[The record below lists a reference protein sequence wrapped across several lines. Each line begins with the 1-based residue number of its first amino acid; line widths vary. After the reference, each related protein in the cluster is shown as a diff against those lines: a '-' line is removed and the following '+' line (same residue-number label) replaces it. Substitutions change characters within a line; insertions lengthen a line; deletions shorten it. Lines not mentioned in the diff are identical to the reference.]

1 MSKIGRHILEE
12 QIINIEAM
20 FDKKITKQRSLN
32 ELRQE
37 KEFGY
42 KPPLPKP
49 LEWTDK
55 DMLTFAR
62 IASEGAYG
70 RYRGC
75 KSLESKL
82 LRYKQLK

>member
-1 MSKIGRHILEE
+1 MY
-12 QIINIEAM
+12 
-20 FDKKITKQRSLN
+20 DKLISRRRSLN

-42 KPPLPKP
+42 EPPLPKP

-62 IASEGAYG
+62 IASEGSYG
-70 RYRGC
+70 EYEGC

-82 LRYKQLK
+82 TRYKQLK

>member
-1 MSKIGRHILEE
+1 MSKIGRYILEK

-20 FDKKITKQRSLN
+20 YDKKITRRRSLN

-42 KPPLPKP
+42 EPPLPKP

-70 RYRGC
+70 EYKGC